1 MNHNPELAQTL
12 PAREL
17 HELITS
23 DEYSAILVELEGLQ
37 DADNASSKKERS
49 DLLLRLRNLKLSALR
64 KYREEQR
71 ENPFRTAKTEDVG
84 HYRTPFSR
92 IHHLM
97 PIRQRLAKSLFTV
110 ATIRSAAGRE
120 ALEDLIKLYQS
131 EFEVEHRPGLGPE
144 NCHCQD
150 PKAYVPRFYSR
161 PKQRC

>member
-1 MNHNPELAQTL
+1 MRTIPLLNGGGTLDTGVTTSTTSTTLRPTLA
-12 PAREL
+12 P
-17 HELITS
+17 
-23 DEYSAILVELEGLQ
+23 
-37 DADNASSKKERS
+37 
-49 DLLLRLRNLKLSALR
+49 
-64 KYREEQR
+64 
-71 ENPFRTAKTEDVG
+71 TAKTEDVG

-110 ATIRSAAGRE
+110 ATIRSDAGRE